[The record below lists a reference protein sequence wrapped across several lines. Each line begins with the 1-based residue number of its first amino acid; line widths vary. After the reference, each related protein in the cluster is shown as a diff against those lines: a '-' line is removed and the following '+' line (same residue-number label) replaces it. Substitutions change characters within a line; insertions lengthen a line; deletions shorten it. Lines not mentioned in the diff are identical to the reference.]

1 MSRSARLQHW
11 EQRSEWPLAVA
22 ALIFLAAY
30 AWPILQPDVVHPVRQ
45 VCSIVVYAVWALFAV
60 DFITRVVLSDA
71 RWHFI
76 AHHIPDLLS
85 VALPVL
91 RPLRLLRLVAL
102 IRVLNRR
109 ATSSLQGQ
117 VALYVSSSTVLI
129 LLMASLAVLDAER
142 GKAGSNINSVGDAL
156 WWSVT
161 TMTTVGY
168 GDHYPVT
175 TQGRFVAVGLMV
187 GGIALIGVVTASIA
201 SWLIAQVRSVEK
213 DAQVTLHREIES
225 MQERLARMEALLM
238 TLSVGAG
245 STPERRDTYLGDES
259 VPA

>member
-45 VCSIVVYAVWALFAV
+45 MCSIVVYAVWALFAV

-76 AHHIPDLLS
+76 GYHIPDLLS

-102 IRVLNRR
+102 IRVPVFGSRSTTASNRPR
-109 ATSSLQGQ
+109 LRSSR
-117 VALYVSSSTVLI
+117 TTI
-129 LLMASLAVLDAER
+129 CER
-142 GKAGSNINSVGDAL
+142 GIPFRAAVPGRPMDQAPYPRRQWQPERAACSWRPVPLEDKLRRLGHNAL
-156 WWSVT
+156 W
-161 TMTTVGY
+161 
-168 GDHYPVT
+168 P
-175 TQGRFVAVGLMV
+175 
-187 GGIALIGVVTASIA
+187 IARNSPK
-201 SWLIAQVRSVEK
+201 SR
-213 DAQVTLHREIES
+213 
-225 MQERLARMEALLM
+225 
-238 TLSVGAG
+238 
-245 STPERRDTYLGDES
+245 
-259 VPA
+259 